1 MAKLASVKSSN
12 RETQADDAFERNIPW
27 KTACVSR
34 DVLCN
39 IPPSSDGRICCLAGF
54 LGEFRDSGRGLG
66 LDAWGKLAVLS
77 ACHERSLGQCRGR
90 GLRFD
95 IRADNG

>member
-1 MAKLASVKSSN
+1 MLS
-12 RETQADDAFERNIPW
+12 RETFPGKPLVCRGMFCAI
-27 KTACVSR
+27 S
-34 DVLCN
+34 L
-39 IPPSSDGRICCLAGF
+39 PPSDGRICCLAGF

-66 LDAWGKLAVLS
+66 LDAWGKFAVLS